1 MLDFIKIVTGL
12 AFLYYGGD
20 FLVHSSACLARYLKI
35 SPFVIGATVIAFGTS
50 APELAVGIFA
60 AMDAAPEIAMGNVIG
75 SNIANIG
82 LVLGVACLI
91 STIAIPP
98 NQFKREFP
106 PFLISALLILFLAWD
121 LKIHHLEGVLMVVLL
136 SIYVLRSFKYKEEF
150 SAEPEKEVK
159 LFSNKG
165 PAFQSFL
172 ILIGLTGLVGG
183 AKLLVSGGV
192 SIARFFDI
200 SEWFIGITIVAIGT
214 SLPEIVSSII
224 AARRGY
230 GEMVIGTIFGSNIFN
245 FLLVLGITALIH
257 PLDINEPIQP
267 DLLIAI
273 GTTCLLLILVLIGKY
288 SLGKKSGSILLITY
302 FLYIAL
308 KSITNT

>member
-1 MLDFIKIVTGL
+1 MEFFKIVTGL

-20 FLVHSSACLARYLKI
+20 FLVNGSACLARYLKI

-50 APELAVGIFA
+50 APELVVGIFA
-60 AMDAAPEIAMGNVIG
+60 AMDSAPELAMGNVIG

-82 LVLGVACLI
+82 LVLGLTCLI
-91 STIAIPP
+91 TTIVISP
-98 NQFKREFP
+98 NRFKREYP

-121 LKIHHLEGVLMVVLL
+121 LKIHQLEGVLMVVLL
-136 SIYVLRSFKYKEEF
+136 FVYLLRSFKHKEEF
-150 SAEPEKEVK
+150 STDPGKEVRSS
-159 LFSNKG
+159 SNKG
-165 PAFQSFL
+165 PALQCLL

-192 SIARFFDI
+192 SIARILGI
-200 SEWFIGITIVAIGT
+200 SEWLIGITIVAVGT

-224 AARRGY
+224 SARRGH
-230 GEMVIGTIFGSNIFN
+230 GEMAIGNIFGSNIFN
-245 FLLVLGITALIH
+245 CLMVLGITALIH
-257 PLDINEPIQP
+257 PLDIKEPIRP

-273 GTTCLLLILVLIGKY
+273 GTTCLLLILVLLGKY

-302 FLYIAL
+302 FLYIVL
-308 KSITNT
+308 KGITNI